1 MMLHGVLSVEKSA
14 CEDIIAWLW
23 GKYSS
28 EWRDKDTIEMGEIQF
43 LKFKLSVRI

>member
-28 EWRDKDTIEMGEIQF
+28 ERREKDTLAMGEIQF
-43 LKFKLSVRI
+43 

>member
-1 MMLHGVLSVEKSA
+1 MMRHGVLSVEKSA

-28 EWRDKDTIEMGEIQF
+28 ERREKDTLAMGKIQF
-43 LKFKLSVRI
+43 